1 MSGTQSPGTGMAAPE
16 ARPLLGGVEDL
27 EELEIELVQLLEEL
41 TPEVAAAL
49 VGDDLILAALGVA
62 NIFLF

>member
-1 MSGTQSPGTGMAAPE
+1 MAAPE